1 MPIDAYSRDTAGE
14 IDLQQWLNFNVERL
28 LPGAG
33 LLQRKA
39 CSGSGVRVR
48 RIGKLLFAAR

>member
-1 MPIDAYSRDTAGE
+1 MPIDAYSRDAAGE